1 MWHESNTI
9 YALILGIINVM
20 RVPINFDPRKYQ
32 REALAALDRGVKLAI
47 WCWARRGGKD
57 FTAFGYAVKKM
68 VEQPMNV
75 VLVFPTKE
83 QGMRSFWNNVEND
96 GFRTIEHIPK
106 ALIARQDNNNMRIVL
121 KNGSV
126 FEVMGA
132 TDPDALRGANAK
144 LYIFSEFVDIDSTAY
159 DVIVPVV
166 ENNGGQVIIQSTPK
180 IDGISGATFKM
191 MYDDAVKEMA
201 KFGDSS
207 REYASMVLAN
217 EYLSVEALERLR
229 QKAIRKYGND
239 FFFRQEFLCDWGQA
253 SSTSYYGAALGMVEE
268 RKMLGLFSYDN
279 AFPVFTVWD
288 LGTSD
293 STAITFFQY
302 MNKKIRIIDYY
313 ETHDIG
319 YAPIV
324 EFLKTKPY
332 NYAHHFIP
340 HDGAVRDQSDAVAR
354 IYKLQDL
361 GLINSS
367 LLTRENRE
375 DGIRMAVEGIAL
387 TEINEATT
395 DMLIR
400 KLRLYK
406 RKFNPFTGDYEGPEH
421 KTESH
426 AADSVRYLYTAIR
439 QFFDAAT
446 GAFLYGV
453 ESAQSTYESGLVK
466 TPGQYRGY

>member
-9 YALILGIINVM
+9 YALISAIINVM

-68 VEQPMNV
+68 VETPMNV

-106 ALIARQDNNNMRIVL
+106 SLIARQDNNNMRIVL

-144 LYIFSEFVDIDSTAY
+144 LYIFSEFVDIDSVAY

-180 IDGISGATFKM
+180 IDGVSGATFKM
-191 MYDDAVKEMA
+191 MYDDAVKDMQKNGEN
-201 KFGDSS
+201 S
-207 REYASMVLAN
+207 REYASMVLAS
-217 EYLSVEALERLR
+217 EYLSPDALERLR

-253 SSTSYYGAALGMVEE
+253 SSTSYYGAALGLLETQK
-268 RKMLGLFSYDN
+268 RLGLFPYDP
-279 AFPVFTVWD
+279 AYPVFTAWD

-302 MNKKIRIIDYY
+302 INKKVRIINYY

-324 EFLKTKPY
+324 AYLGTLGY
-332 NYAHHFIP
+332 NYGHHFLP
-340 HDGAVRDQSDAVAR
+340 HDGSVREASDATQR

-367 LLTRENRE
+367 LLTREGKE
-375 DGIRMAVEGIAL
+375 DGIRMAVEEIAKA
-387 TEINEATT
+387 EINEATT
-395 DMLIR
+395 DMLVR

-426 AADSVRYLYTAIR
+426 AADSIRYLFTAIR
-439 QFFDAAT
+439 QFFDQAT
-446 GAFLYGV
+446 GAFLYGA
-453 ESAQSTYESGLVK
+453 ESAQSTYESSQVR
-466 TPGQYRGY
+466 TPSYYRG